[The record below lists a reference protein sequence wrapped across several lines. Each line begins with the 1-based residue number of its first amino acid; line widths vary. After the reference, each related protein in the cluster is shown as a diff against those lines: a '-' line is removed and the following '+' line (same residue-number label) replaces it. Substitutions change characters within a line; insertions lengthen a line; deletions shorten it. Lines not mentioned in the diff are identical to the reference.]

1 MEKIIMFVKSIY
13 SYIDFINSEINKHKN
28 LNGKLN

>member
-1 MEKIIMFVKSIY
+1 MAKIIMFVKSIY